1 MLHNLDC
8 ISLDENTTSTEEGAK
23 HKHGQKSQKSGVVGR
38 VGQEGGVYIHVSMSV
53 NVKCTLQSSIKIE
66 LW

>member
-1 MLHNLDC
+1 MTFARHKD
-8 ISLDENTTSTEEGAK
+8 TSKRSDRKGTQTQNKAQSWRGWAIF
-23 HKHGQKSQKSGVVGR
+23 
-38 VGQEGGVYIHVSMSV
+38 YMHVSMSV